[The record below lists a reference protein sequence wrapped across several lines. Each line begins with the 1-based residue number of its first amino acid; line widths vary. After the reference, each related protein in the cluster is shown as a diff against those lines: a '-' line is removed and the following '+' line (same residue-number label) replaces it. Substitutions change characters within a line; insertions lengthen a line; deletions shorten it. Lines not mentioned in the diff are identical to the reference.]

1 MRFSS
6 KLLKKCEKL
15 CRADQTITSL
25 AEPPGLG
32 KDGGRSRMNMKILD
46 LTEQNLGKAPEWE
59 AYPFSCKYCLYW
71 EYPELSFDPAA
82 GVSEGEFSKKLAWL
96 RRVRKEWGS
105 CGKLLF
111 VGNEVV
117 GYAQYAPAR
126 FLPGAREYPA
136 GPVSEDAVLLACL
149 FIPKPKFRGKG
160 LGSLLLEAILEELS
174 ARGIQAVETF
184 ARRGSAE
191 NPSGPVEFY
200 LRHGFSVLRDDPEFP
215 LLRRDLIPH

>member
-1 MRFSS
+1 
-6 KLLKKCEKL
+6 
-15 CRADQTITSL
+15 
-25 AEPPGLG
+25 LG
-32 KDGGRSRMNMKILD
+32 KLRN
-46 LTEQNLGKAPEWE
+46 GKRIPLAVSI
-59 AYPFSCKYCLYW
+59 AFYW
-71 EYPELSFDPAA
+71 AYPELSFDPAA

-117 GYAQYAPAR
+117 GYAQYALAQ
-126 FLPGAREYPA
+126 FLPGAKGYPA

-160 LGSLLLEAILEELS
+160 LGGLLLEAILEELS
-174 ARGIQAVETF
+174 ARGPQAVETF

-215 LLRRDLIPH
+215 LLRRDLIPR

>member
-15 CRADQTITSL
+15 CRADRTIKLL
-25 AEPPGLG
+25 AEL
-32 KDGGRSRMNMKILD
+32 SQALARMKGD
-46 LTEQNLGKAPEWE
+46 RG
-59 AYPFSCKYCLYW
+59 
-71 EYPELSFDPAA
+71 
-82 GVSEGEFSKKLAWL
+82 
-96 RRVRKEWGS
+96 GS

-111 VGNEVV
+111 VGNAVV
-117 GYAQYAPAR
+117 GYAQYAPAQ

-149 FIPKPKFRGKG
+149 FIPKPKFRGRG
-160 LGSLLLEAILEELS
+160 LGSLFLEAILEELS

>member
-6 KLLKKCEKL
+6 KLLKKCEEL

-32 KDGGRSRMNMKILD
+32 KDEGRTRMNMKILD

-59 AYPFSCKYCLYW
+59 AHPFSCKYCLYW

-126 FLPGAREYPA
+126 FLPAAKGVSCRAGKRGCSAPRLSFHSKAQIPWERAWEPPFGGDPGGAFSA
-136 GPVSEDAVLLACL
+136 GD
-149 FIPKPKFRGKG
+149 
-160 LGSLLLEAILEELS
+160 
-174 ARGIQAVETF
+174 
-184 ARRGSAE
+184 
-191 NPSGPVEFY
+191 PSGGD
-200 LRHGFSVLRDDPEFP
+200 LRPPGER
-215 LLRRDLIPH
+215 